1 MNVYDFDGTIYRGD
15 STVDFYF
22 FILRRHPS
30 VISVLPKQIL
40 AMAKH
45 KLGKISLTEAKEA
58 FFAFLPMIG
67 DISAE
72 AELFCERS
80 QNKIM
85 PWYREKQQ
93 ADDIIISASPEFL
106 LKGFCRILGGVRL
119 TASEVDPKSGRFQSE
134 NCKGEEKVKRFKRA
148 YGSEK
153 IEEFYSDSHSDLP
166 MARLAESA
174 YLVKKGRPYK
184 WEIGKGNI

>member
-1 MNVYDFDGTIYRGD
+1 MNVYDFDGTIYNGD

-30 VISVLPKQIL
+30 VIRVLPKQVL

-45 KLGKISLTEAKEA
+45 KLGRISLTEAKEA
-58 FFAFLPMIG
+58 FFSFLPIIG

-72 AELFCERS
+72 TELFCKCF

-85 PWYREKQQ
+85 PWYREKHKS
-93 ADDIIISASPEFL
+93 DDIIISASPEFL

-119 TASEVDPKSGRFQSE
+119 TASEVDPKSGRFYSE
-134 NCKGEEKVKRFKRA
+134 NCKGEEKVKRFKKS
-148 YGSEK
+148 YGSVK

-166 MARLAESA
+166 MARLADSA
-174 YLVKKGRPYK
+174 YLVKNGKPYK
-184 WEIGKGNI
+184 WEL